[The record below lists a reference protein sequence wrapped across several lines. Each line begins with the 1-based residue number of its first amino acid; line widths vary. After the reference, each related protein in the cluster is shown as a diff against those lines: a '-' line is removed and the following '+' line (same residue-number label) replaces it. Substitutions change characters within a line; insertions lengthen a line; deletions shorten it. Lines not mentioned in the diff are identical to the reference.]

1 MSRITPVLQRCETK
15 ALDGTS
21 EIRTTFKSSAPHLPH
36 FRHWMQPSIRSY
48 TKIVHRVTF
57 GSDTPHVQ
65 NRISKSPVNDLAA
78 FIANCHR
85 LLVITGA
92 GVSTDSGVPDY
103 RWPRMPRC
111 CPHLALLH
119 CRGRNGT
126 YVRNPDHRPIT
137 YQEFMKNGEQQKRYW
152 VRGLVGFEQFS
163 RAQPNITHRCLRSL
177 EVLFAAKSASC
188 DIVTQNVDRLHYASF
203 ECVAAG
209 VQWLQQKERRN
220 GSGAGREVATCQSRG
235 EDTNSWRAG
244 AAGTCRESAGKGE
257 EQQRERRRMRR
268 TKKKARTP

>member
-1 MSRITPVLQRCETK
+1 
-15 ALDGTS
+15 
-21 EIRTTFKSSAPHLPH
+21 
-36 FRHWMQPSIRSY
+36 MQPSIRSY

-188 DIVTQNVDRLHYASF
+188 DIVTQNVDRLHF
-203 ECVAAG
+203 KAG
-209 VQWLQQKERRN
+209 SVGAVELHGNAFTVKCTSCAHTVDRKDLHREIVNQNSAWLKQ
-220 GSGAGREVATCQSRG
+220 V
-235 EDTNSWRAG
+235 
-244 AAGTCRESAGKGE
+244 
-257 EQQRERRRMRR
+257 
-268 TKKKARTP
+268 